1 MFNQN
6 LLDLTDSREF
16 PILDEKYIL
25 IKKIGSGATC
35 KVKLA
40 KHKDSEEILAVK
52 ILNNSGGRSITA
64 NKHHIQEIEMLKK
77 VSHPNII
84 NLRDGNRGIIKKPDG
99 RSKMVEYIVLE
110 YAGNGELFDY
120 IYFPREGLGEK
131 LSRGIFKQ
139 LIEGLE
145 GCHSSGVVHRDL
157 KTENLM
163 LNLDWVL
170 KIADFGYATLL
181 AGKSGNGLLTT
192 FLGTLSY
199 AAPEILNKKPY
210 VGSCA
215 DIFSCGVILFVLVTG
230 KLPFGKAV
238 VFDSYYKNF
247 IRNDYESFW
256 SIMSPKIGQVSD
268 EFKSLINLLLAYD
281 STQRPTITEIKQHPW
296 MNKELPTYEEYR
308 TEFEKRKLT
317 VLKMKELEAIEEAKK
332 KKRGGAGGVYRG
344 DNDDNCEIMFEG
356 ERRVEDWVDGE
367 NMNMFSPYKI
377 KMNGGDYLQHLNFL
391 VNYFKSEDKRVKEIN
406 VHDELAKFKVTYD
419 IEMELVE
426 QLPEIEIEKLSFSV
440 DLRRIDEENYVAE
453 FTKLGGDKLEFFNVY
468 DEFVTY
474 TEKNQK

>member
-1 MFNQN
+1 M
-6 LLDLTDSREF
+6 TDSREF

-25 IKKIGSGATC
+25 FKKIGSGATC

-40 KHKDSEEILAVK
+40 KHKDSDEILAVK
-52 ILNNSGGRSITA
+52 ILTNTGGKTMVA
-64 NKHHIQEIEMLKK
+64 NKHHVQEIEMLKK
-77 VSHPNII
+77 VNHQNII
-84 NLRDGNRGIIKKPDG
+84 NLKDGSKGIVKKPDG
-99 RSKMVEYIVLE
+99 RTKMVEYIVLE

-131 LSRGIFKQ
+131 MARAVFKQ
-139 LIEGLE
+139 ILDGLE
-145 GCHSSGVVHRDL
+145 GCHTAGVVHRDL

-163 LNLDWVL
+163 LNTEWVI

-181 AGKSGNGLLTT
+181 AGKSGNGLLST

-256 SIMSPKIGQVSD
+256 GIMGPKIGVVSE

-281 STQRPTITEIKQHPW
+281 STQRPTVTEIKQHSWINRETPS
-296 MNKELPTYEEYR
+296 YEEYKK
-308 TEFEKRKLT
+308 EFEKRKLT
-317 VLKMKELEAIEEAKK
+317 VTHLKQLEAIEEAKK
-332 KKRGGAGGVYRG
+332 KKKGGAGGVYRG
-344 DNDDNCEIMFEG
+344 DDDDCGDSEIVFEDD
-356 ERRVEDWVDGE
+356 RRVEDWLDG
-367 NMNMFSPYKI
+367 NNLFTPYRVKL
-377 KMNGGDYLQHLNFL
+377 NGSDYLNHLNFL
-391 VNYFKSEDKRVKEIN
+391 ANYFKTVDLKPKDLTPHE
-406 VHDELAKFKVTYD
+406 ELAKFKVVYETD
-419 IEMELVE
+419 KELSEM
-426 QLPEIEIEKLSFSV
+426 LPEIDIEKLSLEV
-440 DLRRIDEENYVAE
+440 DVKRVDEDNYIAE
-453 FTKLGGDKLEFFNVY
+453 FTKLGGDKFEFFNIY
-468 DEFVTY
+468 DEFLTY
-474 TEKNQK
+474 AEKNHK

>member
-1 MFNQN
+1 MFKQN
-6 LLDLTDSREF
+6 LLDFSDSKEF
-16 PILDEKYIL
+16 PVLDEKYIL

-40 KHKDSEEILAVK
+40 KHIDSDEILAVK
-52 ILNNSGGRSITA
+52 ILNNIGGRSMTA
-64 NKHHIQEIEMLKK
+64 NKHHVQEIEMLKK

-163 LNLDWVL
+163 LNFDWVL

-210 VGSCA
+210 IGSCA

-247 IRNDYESFW
+247 IKNDYESFW
-256 SIMSPKIGQVSD
+256 SIMSPKIGQVSE
-268 EFKSLINLLLAYD
+268 EFRSLINLLLAYD
-281 STQRPTITEIKQHPW
+281 STQRPTITEIKQHLW
-296 MNKELPTYEEYR
+296 MNKELPSQDEYKA
-308 TEFEKRKLT
+308 EFEKRKMT
-317 VLKMKELEAIEEAKK
+317 VLKMKEIEAIEEAKK

-344 DNDDNCEIMFEG
+344 DNLHGECEIMFEG
-356 ERRVEDWVDGE
+356 ERKVEDWVDGQ
-367 NMNMFSPYKI
+367 NLFSPYKI
-377 KMNGGDYLQHLNFL
+377 KLHGGDYIQHLNYIA
-391 VNYFKSEDKRVKEIN
+391 NYFKSIDEKMKEIK
-406 VHDELAKFKVTYD
+406 VHDELAKFKITYEID
-419 IEMELVE
+419 KELVE
-426 QLPEIEIEKLSFSV
+426 QLPDIEIEKLSLAV
-440 DLRRIDEENYVAE
+440 DLKRIDEENYIAE
-453 FTKLGGDKLEFFNVY
+453 FTKFGGDKLEFFNVY
-468 DEFVTY
+468 DEFLTY
-474 TEKNQK
+474 IEKNQK